1 MNNKLILPPL
11 GHRIIKTAAAVFIC
25 LLLHMLVGYR
35 GSASQAA
42 IAAIICMQ
50 PYVTDSK
57 SYAVERVLGTL
68 IGLAWGLLYLLLMRV
83 LPGAEHRMLIAYTV
97 MSVFVLISIYST
109 VLIRKSSIAS
119 LVAIVY
125 LCLVI
130 DYPEIEVTLSDTL
143 STVLDTIVGT
153 LVAVAVNVSH
163 LPRRLHPERL
173 FFVRTRDLTPDRYAQ
188 IPSSV
193 HITLDHLYNDG
204 AKICLVSRWAPAFVI
219 GQMGLLN
226 VNAPVIVMDGAGL
239 YDMEENKYLEV
250 IDIPH
255 ENAALIGDILR
266 SLGTFCSYYTVR
278 DRSLCIYRSGT
289 ITEAEKEE
297 YDKMKR
303 SPYRNYM
310 EGMYAPEDRI
320 AFIRVIDTPERINTL
335 YYKVMEALPK
345 GMFRVEL
352 REEPQFPN
360 YRGLYFYDSSATME
374 TMKQHVKARM
384 EAEHGMELTCVN
396 ILPKRRR
403 YSPESDAML
412 LLGRLK
418 TLYEPVGFPGKKDRP
433 KKAI

>member
-25 LLLHMLVGYR
+25 LLLHMLTGYR
-35 GSASQAA
+35 GSASQSA

-57 SYAVERVLGTL
+57 TYAVERVIGTL
-68 IGLAWGLLYLLLMRV
+68 IGLAWGFLYLLLMRT
-83 LPGAEHRMLIAYTV
+83 LPIAEHRMGLIYAL
-97 MSVFVLISIYST
+97 MSVFVLLSIYST
-109 VLIRKSSIAS
+109 VLLRKSSTAS
-119 LVAIVY
+119 LVAIVF
-125 LCLVI
+125 LGLVI
-130 DYPEIEVTLSDTL
+130 DYPEIEITLADTL
-143 STVLDTIVGT
+143 GTVLDTVVGT
-153 LVAVAVNVSH
+153 LVAVGVNVSH
-163 LPRRLHPERL
+163 LPRRRHPERL
-173 FFVRTRDLTPDRYAQ
+173 FFVRTRDLIPDRYAQ
-188 IPSSV
+188 LPSSV

-250 IDIPH
+250 LDIPH
-255 ENAALIGDILR
+255 ENAAFLETLLR
-266 SLGTFCSYYTVR
+266 SLGTFCSCYTVR

-289 ITEAEKEE
+289 INQAEKEE

-310 EGMYAPEDRI
+310 DGTYSDEDRI
-320 AFIRVIDTPERINTL
+320 AFLRVIDTPEKIDTL

-352 REEPQFPN
+352 REEPLFPN
-360 YRGLYFYDSSATME
+360 YRGLYFYDSRATVE

-384 EAEHGMELTCVN
+384 EAAHGTELTCVN
-396 ILPKRRR
+396 ILPRRRR
-403 YSPESDAML
+403 YSPESDAMV

-418 TLYEPVGFPGKKDRP
+418 SLYEPAALPEIRRRGKKAP
-433 KKAI
+433 